1 MTILLSVSATMP
13 VSNSYRDYVLEQLA
27 IAGSVTA
34 KKMFGGVGL
43 YLDGL
48 FFALIAD
55 DRLYFK
61 VDDTNRSDYET
72 VGMGP
77 FQPYADIGGKPY
89 TMQYYEVPVEIL
101 EDGVDLCIWAKKALA
116 VATHRSVT
124 AAKPPKKARKI
135 KSR

>member
-13 VSNSYRDYVLEQLA
+13 VNNSYRDYVLEQLA

-34 KKMFGGVGL
+34 RKMFGGVGL

-77 FQPYADIGGKPY
+77 FQPYDDKPY

-101 EDGVDLCIWAKKALA
+101 EDRIDLCIWAKKA
-116 VATHRSVT
+116 
-124 AAKPPKKARKI
+124 RKI

>member
-1 MTILLSVSATMP
+1 MTILLSVSVTMP

-27 IAGSVTA
+27 VAGSVTA

-61 VDDTNRSDYET
+61 VDDTNRSDYEA
-72 VGMGP
+72 VGMGS
-77 FQPYADIGGKPY
+77 FQPYDDKPY

-116 VATHRSVT
+116 VAAHRSVT

>member
-1 MTILLSVSATMP
+1 MTILLSVSVTMP

-27 IAGSVTA
+27 VAGSVTA

-61 VDDTNRSDYET
+61 VDDTNRSDYEA
-72 VGMGP
+72 VGMGS
-77 FQPYADIGGKPY
+77 FQPYDDKPY

-116 VATHRSVT
+116 VAVHRSVT

>member
-1 MTILLSVSATMP
+1 MTILWNVFATMP
-13 VSNSYRDYVLEQLA
+13 VSDSYREYVLEQLA
-27 IAGSVTA
+27 EAGFVTA

-43 YLDGL
+43 YLNGL

-61 VDDTNRSDYET
+61 VDDTTRSDYEA

-77 FQPYADIGGKPY
+77 FQPYDDKPY

-101 EDGVDLCIWAKKALA
+101 EDRIELCIWAKKALA
-116 VATHRSVT
+116 VVT
-124 AAKPPKKARKI
+124 RQPTAAAKPRKKRV
-135 KSR
+135 KSNPR

>member
-1 MTILLSVSATMP
+1 MP
-13 VSNSYRDYVLEQLA
+13 VSDSYREYVLEQLA
-27 IAGSVTA
+27 EAGLVTA

-43 YLDGL
+43 YLNGL

-61 VDDTNRSDYET
+61 ANDTTRSDYEA

-77 FQPYADIGGKPY
+77 FQPYDDKPY

-101 EDGVDLCIWAKKALA
+101 EDRVDLCIWAKKALA
-116 VATHRSVT
+116 VARQSTA
-124 AAKPPKKARKI
+124 AAKPRKKRV
-135 KSR
+135 KSNPQ

>member
-1 MTILLSVSATMP
+1 MTILLSVSVTMP
-13 VSNSYRDYVLEQLA
+13 VSNSYRDYVLEQLVV
-27 IAGSVTA
+27 AGSVTA

-61 VDDTNRSDYET
+61 VDDTNRSDYEA
-72 VGMGP
+72 VGMGS
-77 FQPYADIGGKPY
+77 FQPYDDKPY

-116 VATHRSVT
+116 VAAHRSVT